1 MLLQSFSGMTPTVTQ
16 KTACGS
22 HVDNW
27 LKWSGND
34 MQAICGLS
42 DHSAEPP
49 LLMSVPLRAVM
60 DNLRSRFS
68 D

>member
-1 MLLQSFSGMTPTVTQ
+1 MLLQSFGGITPTVTQ
-16 KTACGS
+16 KTACGT

-49 LLMSVPLRAVM
+49 LLMSVPL
-60 DNLRSRFS
+60 
-68 D
+68 